1 MSHQVGNRRLTA
13 TRFRQP
19 DTKTCDASHANA
31 GFQSQLTDSRTERL
45 LVCELPLSLSFPE
58 VQPRAGVLKYS
69 EWSGFYDLL
78 PDDDV

>member
-1 MSHQVGNRRLTA
+1 
-13 TRFRQP
+13 
-19 DTKTCDASHANA
+19 
-31 GFQSQLTDSRTERL
+31 
-45 LVCELPLSLSFPE
+45 LSFPE